1 MFYDMTDG
9 AGGTHIRKSNYILLL
24 SKQKLWISTNIGP
37 YFYFLFFIPLLNFR
51 NFLYDIIN

>member
-1 MFYDMTDG
+1 MTDG

-24 SKQKLWISTNIGP
+24 SKQKLRISTNIGP